1 MLYIC
6 EKCKYLFISDKQMMD
21 VQKDRYRCPDCGK
34 FDVRVANESEQEEY
48 RRQKERDDTDPWE
61 GK

>member
-21 VQKDRYRCPDCGK
+21 VQKDWYRCPDCGK
-34 FDVRVANESEQEEY
+34 FGVRSANESERDEY
-48 RRQKERDDTDPWE
+48 RRQKEMDDADS
-61 GK
+61 